1 MPRPYKCRCVSAK
14 PKAEG
19 FKPFGLVA
27 PSEGSPVE
35 IPLDELEALCLADF
49 KGMHQE
55 EAGACMGVSR
65 ATFGRLLGG
74 ARRKVANALANARPL
89 VFKGGAVRLVSTAS
103 FACADCG
110 RRFELPVGASPPD
123 QCPLCHGTCIVPCR
137 EESGSRRSAG

>member
-27 PSEGSPVE
+27 PSDAAPVE
-35 IPLDELEALCLADF
+35 LQLDELEALCLADF
-49 KGMHQE
+49 KGMYQK
-55 EAGACMGVSR
+55 EAAACMGVSR

-74 ARRKVANALANARPL
+74 ARSKVANALANARPL
-89 VFKGGAVRLVSTAS
+89 VFKGGAIRLVSPAS

-110 RRFELPVGASPPD
+110 RRFDLPPGGSPPAG
-123 QCPLCHGTCIVPCR
+123 CPSCHGTCIVPSD
-137 EESGSRRSAG
+137 ELSESRRAAG